1 MAAVWKKLVSFHV
14 KSITCVLLFG
24 LVFKI
29 SLSFSCVLQ
38 LKYNIGCQVFGRY
51 RTPMGSFRERRLHIA
66 AAAKAQ
72 LRGVGVAKRRRSN
85 ADGGLLSDVPSLV
98 ESVHLGQDAAAATFP
113 SGILQVSFESLMKF
127 RCHILVISKM

>member
-1 MAAVWKKLVSFHV
+1 
-14 KSITCVLLFG
+14 
-24 LVFKI
+24 
-29 SLSFSCVLQ
+29 
-38 LKYNIGCQVFGRY
+38 
-51 RTPMGSFRERRLHIA
+51 MGSFRERRLHIA

-98 ESVHLGQDAAAATFP
+98 ESVHPGQDAAAATFP

-127 RCHILVISKM
+127 RCHILVISKMQKSLLKLLVGLVVLSHGYCVLWLFLTGATTSLD